1 MRFDWYQ
8 CTISA
13 PSKDVFHSIAALG
26 DSLEKSDSLARVY
39 RGDSGYRVMRDGRS
53 IATLVMGGQYGSDRV
68 HAWATSD
75 DTDSFVDVV
84 RNEWPEAHQVTRADA
99 AEDFVEGSSKGV
111 IVDAM
116 LNLARRNRRMYCEH
130 VTKPTDEE
138 GGQTLYLGSKTSD
151 YRCRWYEKGFEQL
164 GKINSASN
172 MMGVIFHGR
181 SVQMT
186 TPDGKSVNASDWSR
200 LELQARPKG
209 DEARYAASQASPEE
223 LWTFSK
229 WTKQLAEEVLGL
241 SLARAYLR
249 SHKVSGDEEKVYWL
263 TRQYGGFLVRLAAE
277 MGDAE
282 AMRYIRDTH
291 AQIERL
297 NRR

>member
-13 PSKDVFHSIAALG
+13 PSSEVFHSIASLG
-26 DSLEKSDSLARVY
+26 DSIEKADSLARVY
-39 RGDSGYRVMRDGRS
+39 RGDSGYRVISDGRS
-53 IATLVMGGQYGSDRV
+53 IATIVTGGQYGSERV

-75 DTDSFVDVV
+75 DTDAFVDVV
-84 RNEWPEAHQVTRADA
+84 RNEWPDAHQVTRADA
-99 AEDFVEGSSKGV
+99 SEDFVEESSKGV

-130 VTKPTDEE
+130 LTKPTDAE
-138 GGQTLYLGSKTSD
+138 GGQTLYLGSKTSE

-164 GKINSASN
+164 GKVNGASN
-172 MMGVIFHGR
+172 MMGVIFNGR
-181 SVQMT
+181 DIHMR
-186 TPDGKSVNASDWSR
+186 TPEGQLVSAADWSR

-229 WTKQLAEEVLGL
+229 WTKDLADEVLGL
-241 SLARAYLR
+241 GLARAYMR
-249 SHKVSGDEEKVYWL
+249 SHKVSGEDEKVYWMA
-263 TRQYGGFLVRLAAE
+263 RQYGGLISRLADR
-277 MGDAE
+277 MGNE
-282 AMRYIRDTH
+282 KAMEH
-291 AQIERL
+291 LIEIHRKIQL
-297 NRR
+297 LSR

>member
-13 PSKDVFHSIAALG
+13 PSSEVFHSIASLG
-26 DSLEKSDSLARVY
+26 DSIEKADSLARVY
-39 RGDSGYRVMRDGRS
+39 RGDSGYRVISDGRS
-53 IATLVMGGQYGSDRV
+53 IATIVTGGQYGSERV

-111 IVDAM
+111 IVGAM

-130 VTKPTDEE
+130 VTKPTDVE
-138 GGQTLYLGSKTSD
+138 GGQTLYLGSKTSE

-164 GKINSASN
+164 GKVNSASN
-172 MMGVIFHGR
+172 MMGAIFHGR
-181 SVQMT
+181 DIHMT
-186 TPDGKSVNASDWSR
+186 TPEGKSVNAADWSR

-229 WTKQLAEEVLGL
+229 WTKDLGEEVLGL
-241 SLARAYLR
+241 GLARAYMR
-249 SHKVSGDEEKVYWL
+249 SHKVSGEEQQVYWMS
-263 TRQYGGFLVRLAAE
+263 RQYGGLISRLASR
-277 MGDAE
+277 MGDVE
-282 AMRYIRDTH
+282 AMRYIKETYE
-291 AQIERL
+291 QIQRL
-297 NRR
+297 NSR